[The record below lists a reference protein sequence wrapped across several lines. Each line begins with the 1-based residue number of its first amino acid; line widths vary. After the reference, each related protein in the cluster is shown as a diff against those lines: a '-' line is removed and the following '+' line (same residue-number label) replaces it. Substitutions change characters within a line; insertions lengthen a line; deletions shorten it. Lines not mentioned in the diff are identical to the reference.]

1 MGNRFYTLQ
10 TRDSLNQ
17 CFWGGSF
24 VSTVTFSA
32 LNRTENII
40 SRSKL
45 WLGWCMFHLRLLIFW
60 TEGNVYLQSPAPT
73 LIPGS
78 RKNRSLLFYALK
90 KTRALLFCSQHKKP
104 RLDHAAV
111 LYCAICPDTVM
122 EDRSYSGSSN
132 VIKQS
137 KCALTR
143 TECCFFAVFES
154 VEGATRWRK
163 SGWCLFH
170 QRPLCRWHR
179 AASSSKL
186 PFVIGRRF
194 EKVSLFIVYLPFNGK
209 IGLNTL

>member
-1 MGNRFYTLQ
+1 MYV
-10 TRDSLNQ
+10 
-17 CFWGGSF
+17 SF
-24 VSTVTFSA
+24 TAFD
-32 LNRTENII
+32 LLDR
-40 SRSKL
+40 RK
-45 WLGWCMFHLRLLIFW
+45 RLPP
-60 TEGNVYLQSPAPT
+60 VPPPPPT
-73 LIPGS
+73 PTPGS
-78 RKNRSLLFYALK
+78 RKNRNLLFYALK
-90 KTRALLFCSQHKKP
+90 KTRALLFCTQHEKP

-209 IGLNTL
+209 IGLNTLYVNAPGLLLLNPGIGLLVYNF

>member
-90 KTRALLFCSQHKKP
+90 KTRALLFCTQHEKP
-104 RLDHAAV
+104 RHNHVAV

-122 EDRSYSGSSN
+122 DDRNNSESSN
-132 VIKQS
+132 VVKQS
-137 KCALTR
+137 KRALTR
-143 TECCFFAVFES
+143 TFVHLNE
-154 VEGATRWRK
+154 K
-163 SGWCLFH
+163 LN
-170 QRPLCRWHR
+170 
-179 AASSSKL
+179 AAPSQSSKAWKAL
-186 PFVIGRRF
+186 QDDGRVADVAFTKGHSAADIGRLLLASF
-194 EKVSLFIVYLPFNGK
+194 PSLLGGDLK
-209 IGLNTL
+209 R